1 MIRRRAYDI
10 SHGGDGGTPDENW
23 LQAERDYTV
32 AHDYDTA
39 DRDLERLGMTL
50 SRLPAEAGVVWRLVL
65 PRGERVEEWEPGN
78 QGLAPPGAVTALLD
92 AVVAGKALLPSPPLG
107 TDPGAVRLRA

>member
-10 SHGGDGGTPDENW
+10 SHGGDGGTPEENW

-32 AHDYDTA
+32 AHDYDTV

-50 SRLPAEAGVVWRLVL
+50 SRLPSGAGVGWRLSL
-65 PRGERVEEWEPGN
+65 PRGERVEEGEPGTN
-78 QGLAPPGAVTALLD
+78 GLAPPPEIVRLIEG
-92 AVVAGKALLPSPPLG
+92 VVAGKPL
-107 TDPGAVRLRA
+107 V